1 MSNPYNLSIREAV
14 GVELGGKGGR
24 GHEMQDFFFLY
35 HLELSINLPEILG
48 ERVPSGLTSSCV
60 SSSKK

>member
-1 MSNPYNLSIREAV
+1 
-14 GVELGGKGGR
+14 
-24 GHEMQDFFFLY
+24 MQDFVFLY

-60 SSSKK
+60 NSSKK